1 MLDQG
6 DITLVRHYTR
16 ILIWENKR
24 RLSKLREF
32 RSLMIRYFNNSRV
45 GLGGGRVEES
55 AAKEARRA
63 INRLKGE
70 IHSIIV
76 SSETNLSFS
85 WTRPAAA
92 GGDETEI
99 DLIDDIFD
107 LDQFD
112 IGPNNVLGLIDRAI
126 SEYDSNRRSAFVR
139 TFNPFFYLGRG
150 LDTISDLPFIVI
162 GILGFNGQK
171 IKASVV
177 GRLVKGILY
186 LIIIVAALL
195 AILHL
200 LDFLEPIKQFVH
212 KLLAVIKEINS
223 AFDPDSVR

>member
-1 MLDQG
+1 M
-6 DITLVRHYTR
+6 RHYAR

-24 RLSKLREF
+24 RLNKLREF

-55 AAKEARRA
+55 AAKEARRE
-63 INRLKGE
+63 INRLRGE
-70 IHSIIV
+70 IHSIILN
-76 SSETNLSFS
+76 SEINPSFS
-85 WTRPAAA
+85 WTRPTAA

-99 DLIDDIFD
+99 DLIEDIFN

-126 SEYDSNRRSAFVR
+126 GEYESNRRSAFVR
-139 TFNPFFYLGRG
+139 TINPFFYLGRV

-162 GILGFNGQK
+162 GILGFNRQK

-186 LIIIVAALL
+186 LIIIVAAILT
-195 AILHL
+195 ILHL
-200 LDFLEPIKQFVH
+200 LGFLEPIKQFVH
-212 KLLAVIKEINS
+212 KLLVVIREINS
-223 AFDPDSVR
+223 VLDADNSR